1 PGNRYGIVP
10 RRQPARDVVGDLLRR
25 GEQGELEGHRM
36 SPEGLREASSLLSDR
51 AAADAEDVERA
62 RRLLEALLVE
72 VDRVLRR
79 DAVDAG
85 HRVRAAGIGIQRLLR
100 ARLAHRVAEARVDL
114 ALLRA
119 VAARGRS
126 APGDDEAGDRDDDRR
141 TD

>member
-1 PGNRYGIVP
+1 RQRALHACQFGRAERRMFGHHEVGASALDLGEQLVDATERPGNRYGIVP

-72 VDRVLRR
+72 VDR
-79 DAVDAG
+79 
-85 HRVRAAGIGIQRLLR
+85 
-100 ARLAHRVAEARVDL
+100 
-114 ALLRA
+114 
-119 VAARGRS
+119 
-126 APGDDEAGDRDDDRR
+126 
-141 TD
+141 